1 MSFRIKELESD
12 AKKMAQSERAEDSKQ
27 KDLIQGL
34 KEEKVELLNQIKAM
48 ERDLIDQQNRV
59 TVLQVQQSTPHP

>member
-1 MSFRIKELESD
+1 
-12 AKKMAQSERAEDSKQ
+12 MAQSERAEDSKQ

-48 ERDLIDQQNRV
+48 ERDLIDHKDRV
-59 TVLQVQQSTPHP
+59 TVLQVNELIKNEIYPLPINLCC